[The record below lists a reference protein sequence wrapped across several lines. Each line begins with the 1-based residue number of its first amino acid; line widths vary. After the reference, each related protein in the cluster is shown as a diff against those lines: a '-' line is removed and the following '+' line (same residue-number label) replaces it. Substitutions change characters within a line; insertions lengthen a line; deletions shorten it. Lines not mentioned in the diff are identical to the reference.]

1 MYCHYFH
8 VVLSD
13 GDFFFA
19 RMIFHVHVSSLTW
32 WPCLPI
38 SFLFFIGTCSTF
50 LGMCAC
56 IQLSLVGLLVM
67 SSRHLSDMMWSG
79 VLLIILLFSEI
90 FILIGKYRPYE
101 HCVPPQQ
108 PDLPLAL
115 CTAVATTYGSASVG
129 TLQKPSELKR
139 VSTTRSMTLSL
150 RVLKYLW
157 WCIRHHCSVEKSA
170 ELDKFGLSAGPH
182 FDSGQNPV
190 NSNQYGFEQ
199 IDPQARV
206 PNYCFQ

>member
-67 SSRHLSDMMWSG
+67 SSRHLCDMSWLE
-79 VLLIILLFSEI
+79 VLLIILLYSEI
-90 FILIGKYRPYE
+90 LILIRKYRPYE
-101 HCVPPQQ
+101 HRVPPQQ
-108 PDLPLAL
+108 PGLPLAL

-129 TLQKPSELKR
+129 ALQNTSLQYFVCFEFILYHWKPLQSIINACLEWFVPCFFAFYFWIL
-139 VSTTRSMTLSL
+139 LSL
-150 RVLKYLW
+150 LY
-157 WCIRHHCSVEKSA
+157 
-170 ELDKFGLSAGPH
+170 
-182 FDSGQNPV
+182 
-190 NSNQYGFEQ
+190 
-199 IDPQARV
+199 
-206 PNYCFQ
+206 